1 MNGKNK
7 YKDGKDLQERAKFFA
22 IRIIK
27 LAQFLEKNSITKM
40 VGRQIFRSGTSV
52 AANYRATCRAK
63 SVKDFVA
70 KLGIVIEEAD
80 ETLFWLELLVESGL
94 IESKQVTNLLKEA
107 NEITAIMVSS
117 KNSTLKNQRAI

>member
-7 YKDGKDLQERAKFFA
+7 YKDGKDLQERTKFFA

-63 SVKDFVA
+63 SVKDFIA

-117 KNSTLKNQRAI
+117 KNSTLKNKRA

>member
-1 MNGKNK
+1 MNDKN
-7 YKDGKDLQERAKFFA
+7 GTNLQKRTKNFA

-27 LAQFLEKNSITKM
+27 LAQFLEKNSITRM

-52 AANYRATCRAK
+52 AANYRASCRAK
-63 SVKDFVA
+63 SVKDFIA

-80 ETLFWLELLVESGL
+80 ETLFWLELLIESSL
-94 IESKQVTNLLKEA
+94 IESKMIKDLLREA

-117 KNSTLKNQRAI
+117 KNSTIRNQKNK

>member
-7 YKDGKDLQERAKFFA
+7 YKDGKDLQERTKFFA

>member
-1 MNGKNK
+1 MNDKNK
-7 YKDGKDLQERAKFFA
+7 YKDGKDLQERTKFFA